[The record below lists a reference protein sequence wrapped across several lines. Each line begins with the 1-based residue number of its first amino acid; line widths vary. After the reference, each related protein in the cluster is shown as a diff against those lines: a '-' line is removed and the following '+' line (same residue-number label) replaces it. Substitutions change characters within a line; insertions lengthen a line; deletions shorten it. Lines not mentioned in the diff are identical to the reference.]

1 MKDDCIGYTKY
12 YDIHMNDNADANAN
26 ADANTDANTNADA
39 NATMEGNNQW
49 YMLCLSLLTPIIIMG
64 IVYFILNE

>member
-1 MKDDCIGYTKY
+1 MKDDCIGYTNY
-12 YDIHMNDNADANAN
+12 YDIHMNADANAN

-39 NATMEGNNQW
+39 TMEDNNHL
-49 YMLCLSLLTPIIIMG
+49 YMLCLSLLTPIIIIG

>member
-26 ADANTDANTNADA
+26 ADAN
-39 NATMEGNNQW
+39 MEGNNQW